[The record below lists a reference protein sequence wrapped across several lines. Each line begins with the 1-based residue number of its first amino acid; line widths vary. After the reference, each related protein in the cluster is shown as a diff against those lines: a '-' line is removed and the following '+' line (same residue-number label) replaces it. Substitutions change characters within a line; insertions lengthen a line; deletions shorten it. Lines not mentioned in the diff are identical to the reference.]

1 MRGGTENNKIL
12 SNELINFAGLN
23 GSILKFISK
32 KDYVLH
38 FFQMSFLLVKKKFLS
53 LAKVFF

>member
-23 GSILKFISK
+23 GSILMYPSK
-32 KDYVLH
+32 KVYVYI
-38 FFQMSFLLVKKKFLS
+38 FF
-53 LAKVFF
+53 